1 MNRPPATSSPQ
12 ATGVILALT
21 IIVGAMIGAAYGQPS
36 IGLLVGAAIGIAIS
50 IAAWLADRR
59 RIGR

>member
-1 MNRPPATSSPQ
+1 MNRPPATPSPQ
-12 ATGVILALT
+12 ATGAILALT
-21 IIVGAMIGAAYGQPS
+21 IIVGAMIGAAYSQPS
-36 IGLLVGAAIGIAIS
+36 IGLLVGAAIGIAVS